1 MRTGLPPD
9 MVRFCTS
16 GAGQAPLVA
25 VGPLGLGSFAKPLVG
40 VEFKI
45 APSGFLTL
53 KTDIAGFDDAVSEIS
68 TAIQHLEKMCVNL
81 PCLDG
86 LNRRSGLNSILL
98 SFYNQGS
105 A

>member
-16 GAGQAPLVA
+16 DAGQALLVGA
-25 VGPLGLGSFAKPLVG
+25 GLLGLGSFAEPLVG
-40 VEFKI
+40 VLNKI
-45 APSGFLTL
+45 ASSGFLIL

-81 PCLDG
+81 PCLDD
-86 LNRRSGLNSILL
+86 LNRRAE
-98 SFYNQGS
+98 YNLRLVRFGH
-105 A
+105 